1 MNTSGGIASAIED
14 IQKRKEGS
22 DSMGEGGIGNLL
34 IGEGGLLFDT
44 SSPKTMAVDAG
55 ILALTAFPPA
65 AIAAR
70 LIQAG
75 YKGAKLTKAL
85 NQVKKAQESI
95 PKGLGLKGSGR
106 TPTFFQLSAPEEIVG
121 IGKEVVNM
129 ADGMADGGVV
139 YASRGKFIFD
149 KVKQILGKDKKK
161 KDDAPEKKGTSK
173 DGVDEG
179 SGTGDVTA
187 SKKSALRKYGPA
199 IGVGT
204 ALYGLAGFP
213 GLGISGSSEDNED
226 NTNPPGGNTGGSR
239 NSGSNDDEII
249 LGSSDETI
257 GDYAK
262 SILIGK
268 GFTLNADG
276 KLVDKDNKP
285 PKFLDYVNA
294 FGKGYMEKVADNP
307 DFAKKMMAGF
317 AAMGRG
323 REGPVPLSPLGIS
336 EFTEGYLEE
345 DASQRASVPAA
356 IATLEY
362 LKNNPQQKRLY
373 LETLSAEAGVPLGDV
388 DPDQAQDTESL
399 LFTSLAKR
407 QGLTDLP
414 VEELV
419 ANYKIVDSEGRD
431 VDAVAIARMSGE
443 DAQDFLSD
451 IKLVKRTE

>member
-95 PKGLGLKGSGR
+95 PKTGLGLKGSGR
-106 TPTFFQLSAPEEIVG
+106 MPTFMQLSVPEEV
-121 IGKEVVNM
+121 
-129 ADGMADGGVV
+129 AALSSMADGGVV
-139 YASRGKFIFD
+139 HASMGRFILGKGGVILD
-149 KVKQILGKDKKK
+149 KVKKILGKDKKK

-187 SKKSALRKYGPA
+187 SKKGALRKYGPA

-226 NTNPPGGNTGGSR
+226 NTNPPGGSVGGGP
-239 NSGSNDDEII
+239 NSGSNDDKII

-257 GDYAK
+257 GDYAR

-276 KLVDKDNKP
+276 KLVDEDNKP

-336 EFTEGYLEE
+336 EFTEGYLGE

-373 LETLSAEAGVPLGDV
+373 LETLQAQSGVPLKDL
-388 DPDQAQDTESL
+388 DSDQAQDTEAL

-431 VDAVAIARMSGE
+431 LDALAIARMGGE
-443 DAQDFLSD
+443 DVEDFLSD

>member
-1 MNTSGGIASAIED
+1 
-14 IQKRKEGS
+14 
-22 DSMGEGGIGNLL
+22 
-34 IGEGGLLFDT
+34 
-44 SSPKTMAVDAG
+44 
-55 ILALTAFPPA
+55 
-65 AIAAR
+65 
-70 LIQAG
+70 
-75 YKGAKLTKAL
+75 AL
-85 NQVKKAQESI
+85 NQVKKIQESV
-95 PKGLGLKGSGR
+95 PKTGLGLKGSGR
-106 TPTFFQLSAPEEIVG
+106 QPTFFQLSAPEEVAG
-121 IGKEVVNM
+121 ITSELAN
-129 ADGMADGGVV
+129 MADGGVV
-139 YASRGKFIFD
+139 HASMGRFILGKGGVILD
-149 KVKQILGKDKKK
+149 KVKKILGKDKKK

-187 SKKSALRKYGPA
+187 NRNILFNNPLTRNPFK
-199 IGVGT
+199 T
-204 ALYGLAGFP
+204 LAGGAILSELT
-213 GLGISGSSEDNED
+213 GLTNFTRSGSDPETEEIVSIQNNNKNKNSKIGSEEE
-226 NTNPPGGNTGGSR
+226 T
-239 NSGSNDDEII
+239 I
-249 LGSSDETI
+249 LGSSNETI
-257 GDYAK
+257 GDYAR

-276 KLVDKDNKP
+276 KLVDEDNKP

-307 DFAKKMMAGF
+307 EFAKKMMAGF

-373 LETLSAEAGVPLGDV
+373 LETLQAQSGVPLRDV
-388 DPDQAQDTESL
+388 DPDKAQDTEAL
-399 LFTSLAKR
+399 IFTSLAQR

-443 DAQDFLSD
+443 DVQDFLSD